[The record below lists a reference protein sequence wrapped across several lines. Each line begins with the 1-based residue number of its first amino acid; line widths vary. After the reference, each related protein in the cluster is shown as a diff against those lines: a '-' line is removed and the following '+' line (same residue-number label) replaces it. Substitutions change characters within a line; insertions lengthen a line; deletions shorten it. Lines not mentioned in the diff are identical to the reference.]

1 MPAQNVFGGLNFSP
15 TFTQI
20 GVLGALAAFPTNQNL
35 PSFTSI
41 QYVNGT
47 GMAFGVDQLYAAT
60 LTFVASTAQTF
71 HFETSTLQD
80 PFNNNI
86 SMLRIRELIV
96 LNTSPTIGWDLSV
109 AQAASNG
116 IAWLPVVANAPPQAR
131 ANGGM
136 VRISDPQTFG
146 AAVGNFITATTD
158 GLVLTPT
165 AHAVTAVIL
174 CLGCSVA

>member
-1 MPAQNVFGGLNFSP
+1 MAAQIVTGQLNFSP
-15 TFTQI
+15 SFSQS
-20 GVLGALAAFPTNQNL
+20 GVLGALSAFVTTQQL

-47 GMAFGVDQLYAAT
+47 GVAYGVDQLYAAQ
-60 LTFVASTAQTF
+60 LTFTASTAQTF
-71 HFETSTLQD
+71 HFETATLTD
-80 PFNNNI
+80 PFGNTLA
-86 SMLRIRELIV
+86 MLRIRELIV

-136 VRISDPQTFG
+136 VRISDPTTFG
-146 AAVGNFITATTD
+146 AAVGNFITNTTD

>member
-1 MPAQNVFGGLNFSP
+1 MAAQNVFGGVNFSP
-15 TFTQI
+15 TFSQT
-20 GVLGALAAFPTNQNL
+20 GVLGALSAFQINQNL
-35 PSFTSI
+35 PGFTSI

-47 GMAFGVDQLYAAT
+47 GVAYGVDQIYGAT

-71 HFETSTLQD
+71 HFETATLTD
-80 PFNNNI
+80 VFGNTI
-86 SMLRIRELIV
+86 AMLRIRELIV

-116 IAWLPVVANAPPQAR
+116 IAWLPVVANAPPVAR
-131 ANGGM
+131 GQGGM
-136 VRISDPQTFG
+136 IRISDPQTFG
-146 AAVGNFITATTD
+146 AAAGNFITATTD

-165 AHAVTAVIL
+165 AHAVTATLL